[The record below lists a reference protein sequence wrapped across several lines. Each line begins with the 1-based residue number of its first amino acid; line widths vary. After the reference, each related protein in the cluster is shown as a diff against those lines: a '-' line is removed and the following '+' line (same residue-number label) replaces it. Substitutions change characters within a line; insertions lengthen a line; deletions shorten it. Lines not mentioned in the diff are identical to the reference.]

1 MPTWPN
7 RPVEWYIEALND
19 ADVRVR
25 RQAVAALEALGDPR
39 VVGPLL
45 QTLGA
50 DVDPDL
56 RGRAAAAL
64 AKLGDRQ
71 AVGPLIAA
79 LHDPDAE
86 VRSSAVVAL
95 KPFAER
101 RAVEASAG
109 GLDDTDWRVRDQAAL
124 GFASRGGVPGI
135 WPRMEQFRVDE
146 GDLGAE
152 PA

>member
-86 VRSSAVVAL
+86 VSCRAQAL
-95 KPFAER
+95 CREAGCRGVSRRAER
-101 RAVEASAG
+101 YRLARAVPG
-109 GLDDTDWRVRDQAAL
+109 G
-124 GFASRGGVPGI
+124 PGI
-135 WPRMEQFRVDE
+135 SCAGRRAGHWAAHGTVQSR
-146 GDLGAE
+146 
-152 PA
+152 